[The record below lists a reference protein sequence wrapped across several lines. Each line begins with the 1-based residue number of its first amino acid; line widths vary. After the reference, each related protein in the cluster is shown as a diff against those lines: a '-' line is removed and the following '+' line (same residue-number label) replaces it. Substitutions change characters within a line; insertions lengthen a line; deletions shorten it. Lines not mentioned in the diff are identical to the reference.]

1 MGVAIRRLSVRD
13 YITSFLF
20 YKQDLPPYHAIM
32 STTTSKTKMSRP
44 LVLLVLAHLG
54 VCGPLLCE
62 QFAFHLES
70 GYGINNNL
78 WGSQFGSGSQCT
90 YVDSMEVSG
99 IAWHVDWSWQ
109 GEPYNVKS
117 YPYSGLEFAE
127 KKLLSDVRSLPMAVD
142 WTYHGD
148 DIRANVAFDLFT
160 AADPERETSHGDY
173 ELMVW

>member
-1 MGVAIRRLSVRD
+1 
-13 YITSFLF
+13 
-20 YKQDLPPYHAIM
+20 M
-32 STTTSKTKMSRP
+32 STPTSKTKMSRP

-62 QFAFHLES
+62 QFAYHLES

-90 YVDSMEVSG
+90 YVDSMEFSG